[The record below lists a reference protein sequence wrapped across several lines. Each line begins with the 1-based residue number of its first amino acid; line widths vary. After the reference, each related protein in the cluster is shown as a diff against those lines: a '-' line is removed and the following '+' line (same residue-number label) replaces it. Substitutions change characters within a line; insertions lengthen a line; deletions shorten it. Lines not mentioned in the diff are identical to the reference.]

1 MMATAHGCEDQPA
14 HENPLEGEEQ
24 VDDSPVLEPLL
35 DDPHENDD
43 ISLQV
48 SFPLQ
53 EGQPGFSSPSEEKIN
68 CSKIVPHL
76 LHLNS

>member
-1 MMATAHGCEDQPA
+1 MATAHGCEDQTA

-24 VDDSPVLEPLL
+24 VDESPVLALL
-35 DDPHENDD
+35 SDDPHENDD
-43 ISLQV
+43 ISFEV

-53 EGQPGFSSPSEEKIN
+53 EGQLGFSSPSEEKIN
-68 CSKIVPHL
+68 CSKILPHL